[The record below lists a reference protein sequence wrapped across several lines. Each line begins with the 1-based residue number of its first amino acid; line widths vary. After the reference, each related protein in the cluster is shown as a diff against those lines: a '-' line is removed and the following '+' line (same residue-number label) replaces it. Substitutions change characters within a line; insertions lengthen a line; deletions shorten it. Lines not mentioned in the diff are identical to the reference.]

1 VRPAAPTTVA
11 ALTTVIAAAALVA
24 TACTST
30 QTGQASPPSSQTA
43 ESSASSSS
51 AAPNDLIGLNACT
64 LLTDAEAQQAVP
76 GVGTHQD
83 MGDLG
88 GPGTSD
94 CSWTKPATNDS
105 AAQTFG
111 ITVRP
116 TQGLKDIVVKPGGQL
131 SNTTTTGGRQAILL
145 KNDQGEGSCAG
156 GIAVGPGR
164 IDINDEAVGVNST
177 TESACAI
184 VNKIADYVEPRLP
197 AS

>member
-1 VRPAAPTTVA
+1 VRLAAPTTVA

-24 TACTST
+24 SACTST

-76 GVGTHQD
+76 GAGPHQD
-83 MGDLG
+83 MGDIG
-88 GPGTSD
+88 GSGVSS
-94 CSWTKPATNDS
+94 CGWTKPATNDS
-105 AAQTFG
+105 AAQSFG

-116 TQGLKDIVVKPGGQL
+116 TQTLKDIVVSPGGQL

-164 IDINDEAVGVNST
+164 IDINDATNGT